1 MDYNENE
8 FILNI
13 FVRLKKNGKFRVIL
27 NLKYLNDFVE
37 YYYFKMEML
46 LFVINLVLKNCYFV
60 LIDL

>member
-13 FVRLKKNGKFRVIL
+13 FVRLKKNGMFRVIL